1 MNVLLVLPLLIP
13 MITAALA
20 LLASRQ
26 ARVQRALSVV
36 GATALFTTSIVL
48 LNKTWA
54 DGIQV
59 VQAGDWP
66 APYGIT
72 LVSDLFSATMV
83 CLTGFTGLA
92 VTIYALGAIDRRRE
106 IFGFHPLL
114 HVLLMGISG
123 AFLTGDIFNL
133 YVWFEVLLIASFVL
147 LTLGGERPQLE
158 GAIKYVTI
166 NLLSSTIFLAAV
178 GILYGQTGTLNMAD
192 LSIFFAE
199 NNGDGL
205 MTALAML
212 FLVAFG
218 IKAAMFPLFFWLPA
232 SYHTPPI
239 ATSTIFAA
247 LLTKVGVYSLVRVFT
262 LIFTHDVDFTHTLIL
277 LGAGMTM
284 LTGALGAMTQVDFRR
299 LLSYLIVGEI
309 GFLLMG
315 LGLFTRDG
323 LTGTV
328 FFMIHAVISMA
339 ALFLLSGLTG
349 RITRTFDLRQMGG
362 LYQHYPLLAILF
374 IIPGLGLAGMPPMV
388 GFFAKLTLIKA
399 AIEKESYLITAVAL
413 ITGWLVLIAIIRVW
427 REAFWKEPP
436 EEVAEFIHER
446 GGFRATRGKIATLVV
461 PVLVLASLTLILGI
475 ASERVLELAME
486 TSQQLMSPDIYIE
499 AVLGARQ

>member
-1 MNVLLVLPLLIP
+1 MNVLMVLPLLIP

-36 GATALFTTSIVL
+36 GATALFVSSVAL
-48 LNKTWA
+48 LNNTWTN
-54 DGIQV
+54 GIQV
-59 VQAGDWP
+59 VQAGNWP
-66 APYGIT
+66 APFGIT
-72 LVSDLFSATMV
+72 LVADLFSATMV
-83 CLTGFTGLA
+83 CLTGFIGLA

-106 IFGFHPLL
+106 IFGFHPLI
-114 HVLLMGISG
+114 HVLLMGICG

-178 GILYGQTGTLNMAD
+178 GILYGKTGTLNMAD
-192 LSIFFAE
+192 LAVFFASG
-199 NNGDGL
+199 NSDGL

-247 LLTKVGVYSLVRVFT
+247 LLTKVGVYALVRVFT

-277 LGAGMTM
+277 VGAGLTM
-284 LTGALGAMTQVDFRR
+284 LAGALGAIVQVDFRR
-299 LLSYLIVGEI
+299 LLSYLIIGEI
-309 GFLLMG
+309 GFLMMG
-315 LGLFTRDG
+315 LGLFTQHG

-328 FFMIHAVISMA
+328 FFMVHAVISMA
-339 ALFLLSGLTG
+339 GLFLLSGLTG
-349 RITRTFDLRQMGG
+349 RVTRTFDLRQMGG

-388 GFFAKLTLIKA
+388 GFFAKVTLIQA
-399 AIEKESYLITAVAL
+399 AIARESYLIAGIAL
-413 ITGWLVLIAIIRVW
+413 LTGWLVLIAIIRVW
-427 REAFWKEPP
+427 REAFWKDPP
-436 EEVAEFIHER
+436 EEVAEFIKDR
-446 GGFRATRGKIATLVV
+446 GGFRASRGRIATLVI

-475 ASERVLELAME
+475 ASESVLELAME
-486 TSQQLMSPDIYIE
+486 TSEQLMNPNLYIE
-499 AVLGARQ
+499 AVLGAQ